1 MAYEIKTER
10 LDLGDGDFAVLMVE
24 LKHKTER
31 AVGDLMKK
39 FIKAPQGIKISIPET
54 GKVDQ
59 AVKDLAAEAKKVQ
72 AQVIGTLEIDF
83 ANADFIGAVNITI
96 LYQVKEWSFGP
107 VTQEVLDEMP
117 ARKRDIIAKRL
128 DELFPFGQGGGG
140 N

>member
-1 MAYEIKTER
+1 MAYEIKVER
-10 LDLGDGDFAVLMVE
+10 LELEDGDFAILQTE

-39 FIKAPQGIKISIPET
+39 FIKAPQGVKITIPT
-54 GKVDQ
+54 DGKVDK
-59 AVKDLAAEAKKVQ
+59 AAAELVAQAKDQVKVL
-72 AQVIGTLEIDF
+72 GTLEIDF
-83 ANADFIGAVNITI
+83 ANADFQGAVDLTI

-107 VTQEVLDEMP
+107 VTQAVLDEMP

-128 DELFPFGQGGGG
+128 DELFPFPQGGGV